1 MQEILDYIFNNW
13 ELTILPALV
22 FLCGI
27 TGVIV
32 KRTSTKKD
40 DEVLEK
46 VESAIEDI
54 DKVIKDTKEKIDKK
68 NNDSADK

>member
-1 MQEILDYIFNNW
+1 MQEILDYIFRNW
-13 ELTILPALV
+13 ELTILPAIV

-27 TGVIV
+27 AGVVI

-54 DKVIKDTKEKIDKK
+54 DKVIKETKEKIDKK
-68 NNDSADK
+68 KNDSADK